1 MDLSNIPDLE
11 LRQKVKPL
19 YDRAMEIEA
28 KIAAMRREHDAKFS
42 DLVKPLE
49 DEETELQNR
58 IQSELG
64 DEYEIVGRC
73 CVTGLPIF
81 SEDEVYDALVDAK
94 AQAA

>member
-1 MDLSNIPDLE
+1 MDLSNIPELE

-19 YDRAMEIEA
+19 YDRAMEISA

-42 DLVKPLE
+42 ELIKPIE
-49 DEETELQNR
+49 DEEMELQNKIR
-58 IQSELG
+58 AELG
-64 DEYEIVGRC
+64 DEYDVVGRC

-81 SEDEVYDALVDAK
+81 EEDEVYDALVDAK